1 MPELPEVETVRRGL
15 EQRIVGKCIKDVVI
29 HYPKIAHD
37 ASATQWTTLLQGH
50 SVDAITRRG
59 KYLVFVIGPHRIVS
73 HLRMEGKYFVG
84 HEGDQHDHILFQWPH
99 FGSPHAHLGI
109 RFSDDSLLIYHDT
122 RKFGRL
128 HLYPYWDDQP
138 IPELAHLGK
147 EPLEELPADYLY
159 HLVHHSSRTIKQ
171 LLLDQ
176 SILLGLG
183 NIYADETC
191 FRAGIYPYV
200 KGSQLSR
207 PICHRIEIEAKA
219 ILEAAIESGGT
230 TIRTFEP
237 SHYIDGLFTNV
248 TQVYGRENQPCIRCG
263 AAIRRDMR
271 IGRSTH
277 WCPSC
282 QRRR

>member
-15 EQRIVGKCIKDVVI
+15 QQRLLGKRIVDVVI
-29 HYPKIAHD
+29 HYAKIAHGD
-37 ASATQWTTLLQGH
+37 SPDLWRQLLKDYTI
-50 SVDAITRRG
+50 DAIDRVG
-59 KYLVFVIGPHRIVS
+59 KYLIIRIGPHRLVI
-73 HLRMEGKYFVG
+73 HLRMEGKFFVG
-84 HEGDQHDHILFQWPH
+84 AYGESNSSVH
-99 FGSPHAHLGI
+99 FDWLVFYSRHAHLGL
-109 RFSDDSLLIYHDT
+109 RCSDDTIVIYHDT

-128 HLYPYWDDQP
+128 HLYPHWGDQP
-138 IPELAHLGK
+138 IPELAALGK
-147 EPLEELPADYLY
+147 EPLVDLPEDYFY
-159 HLVHHSSRTIKQ
+159 HHVHHSHRTLKQ

-176 SILLGLG
+176 QILLGLG

-207 PICHRIEIEAKA
+207 LKCKKVEIAAKT
-219 ILEAAIESGGT
+219 ILTAAIEVGGT

-237 SHYIDGLFTNV
+237 SHYVDGLFSNQTE
-248 TQVYGRENQPCIRCG
+248 VYGREGEPCRVCG
-263 AAIRRDMR
+263 TPIRRDMR

-282 QRRR
+282 QKR

>member
-15 EQRIVGKCIKDVVI
+15 QQRIVGKRINDVVI

-37 ASATQWTTLLQGH
+37 TSALQWMTHLQGQTI
-50 SVDAITRRG
+50 DAIDRRG
-59 KYLVFVIGPHRIVS
+59 KYLIFKIGPHRIVS
-73 HLRMEGKYFVG
+73 HLRMEGKYFIGV
-84 HEGDQHDHILFQWPH
+84 EGDKHDQVVFQWPQ

-109 RFSDDSLLIYHDT
+109 RFTDHTILIYHDT

-128 HLYPYWDDQP
+128 HLYPNWGDQP
-138 IPELAHLGK
+138 LPELMPLGK
-147 EPLEELPADYLY
+147 EPLEELPPDYLY
-159 HLVHHSSRTIKQ
+159 HQIHHSSRTIKQ

-176 SILLGLG
+176 TILLGLG

-207 PICHRIEIEAKA
+207 PKCHQIEVAARA
-219 ILEAAIESGGT
+219 ILEEAIRSGGT

-248 TQVYGRENQPCIRCG
+248 TAVYGREEEPCVRCG
-263 AAIRRDMR
+263 ALIRRDMR